1 MLIMKCIC
9 MAPLE
14 VEEVGDKQQGPELG
28 EAEDPVPEVSHHLEE
43 G

>member
-1 MLIMKCIC
+1 

-28 EAEDPVPEVSHHLEE
+28 EAGDPAPEVPHQLEE